1 MSHFLY
7 VDILYYRKKEK
18 IKKAGEYM
26 KRVSNVSPMVI
37 FPSDQME
44 KYNEYQKQYGNLP
57 TRQIFR
63 EMARVKGE
71 VSQEVLD
78 QHIQNIDALS
88 NMGGF
93 ITDSQKGRIE
103 QVKTL
108 LKYPNAETAK
118 NVETEYVSGTSLL
131 LWFLILVGIW

>member
-1 MSHFLY
+1 
-7 VDILYYRKKEK
+7 
-18 IKKAGEYM
+18 M